1 MQSPFCQSVNI
12 ITTNE
17 ETMNFKPQMIA
28 NRTVADSAADWMDAK
43 NEEIAANK
51 RRIEIEEELLSFLT
65 CKIEGSESHQIGAY
79 KVTLTGRLNRKV
91 DWDMLPKLGI
101 PEDVLPL
108 KHKPE
113 LDLKG
118 LRYLENNEPE
128 FYNAFCKALTIEPAK
143 TSVTVI
149 RTEK

>member
-1 MQSPFCQSVNI
+1 
-12 ITTNE
+12 
-17 ETMNFKPQMIA
+17 MNFKPKMFS
-28 NRTVADSAADWMDAK
+28 NRTVEDAASDWMDAK

-51 RRIEIEEELLSFLT
+51 RRVEIEEELLSFLT
-65 CKIEGSESHQIGAY
+65 SKTEGSESHQIGPY

-101 PEDVLPL
+101 PEDMLPL

-118 LRYLENNEPE
+118 LRYLESNEPE
-128 FYNAFCKALTIEPAK
+128 FYNAFCKALTVEPAK

-149 RTEK
+149 RNEN

>member
-1 MQSPFCQSVNI
+1 
-12 ITTNE
+12 
-17 ETMNFKPQMIA
+17 MNFKPQLLA
-28 NRTVADSAADWMDAK
+28 NRTAADAASDWMDAK
-43 NEEIAANK
+43 NQEVAANK
-51 RRIEIEEELLSFLT
+51 RRLEIEEEILSLVT
-65 CKIEGSESHQIGAY
+65 SKTEGSESYQVGPY

-101 PEDVLPL
+101 PQEMLPL

-118 LRYLENNEPE
+118 LRYLESNEPE
-128 FYNAFCKALTIEPAK
+128 IYKTFCKALTIEPAK

-149 RTEK
+149 RNEN

>member
-1 MQSPFCQSVNI
+1 
-12 ITTNE
+12 
-17 ETMNFKPQMIA
+17 MNFKSKIIP
-28 NRTVADSAADWMDAK
+28 NRTLEDVVADWMDAK
-43 NEEIAANK
+43 NEEVSANK
-51 RRIEIEEELLSFLT
+51 RRIEIEEEVLSFLT
-65 CKIEGSESHQIGAY
+65 SKIEGAESHQVGPY

-91 DWDMLPKLGI
+91 DWDFVQKLGI
-101 PEDVLPL
+101 PENMLPV
-108 KHKPE
+108 KQKPE

-128 FYNAFCKALTIEPAK
+128 FYKNFCKALTIEPAK

>member
-1 MQSPFCQSVNI
+1 
-12 ITTNE
+12 
-17 ETMNFKPQMIA
+17 MNFKPQPLA
-28 NRTVADSAADWMDAK
+28 NRTAADAASDWMDAK
-43 NEEIAANK
+43 NQEVAANK
-51 RRIEIEEELLSFLT
+51 RRLEIEEEILSLVT
-65 CKIEGSESHQIGAY
+65 SKTEGSESYQVGPY

-101 PEDVLPL
+101 PQEMLPL

-118 LRYLENNEPE
+118 LRYLESNEPE
-128 FYNAFCKALTIEPAK
+128 TYKIFCRAMTIEPAK

-149 RTEK
+149 RNEN

>member
-1 MQSPFCQSVNI
+1 
-12 ITTNE
+12 
-17 ETMNFKPQMIA
+17 MNFKPQLLA
-28 NRTVADSAADWMDAK
+28 NRTAADAASDWMDAK
-43 NEEIAANK
+43 SQEIAANK
-51 RRIEIEEELLSFLT
+51 RRIEIEEEILSLVT
-65 CKIEGSESHQIGAY
+65 SKTEGSESYQVGPY

-101 PEDVLPL
+101 PEDMLPL

-118 LRYLENNEPE
+118 LRYLESNEPE
-128 FYNAFCKALTIEPAK
+128 IYKTFCKALTVEPAK

-149 RTEK
+149 RNEN

>member
-1 MQSPFCQSVNI
+1 
-12 ITTNE
+12 
-17 ETMNFKPQMIA
+17 MNFKPQLLA
-28 NRTVADSAADWMDAK
+28 NRTAADAASDWMDAK
-43 NEEIAANK
+43 NQEVAANK
-51 RRIEIEEELLSFLT
+51 RRLEIEEEILSLVT
-65 CKIEGSESHQIGAY
+65 SKTEGSESYQVGPY

-101 PEDVLPL
+101 PQEMLPL

-118 LRYLENNEPE
+118 LRYLESNEPE
-128 FYNAFCKALTIEPAK
+128 IYKTFCKAMTIEPAK

-149 RTEK
+149 RNEN